1 MSVITETAATRSAGT
16 TASLDRTLHGRFLRG
31 LAISPDRPA
40 FRTAG
45 RDVSYT
51 EAHESALAW
60 AGALRN
66 AAPGVA
72 GSSGAAGSSAG
83 PRVVAILATKTP
95 EAYIGLLAA
104 LYLGAVAVPVNP
116 DFPAARNRSI
126 LTAAGVDAVIT
137 DRRGLAVLDTLAAGW
152 DDAPPL
158 VLVPDGEPRAD
169 VITATPP
176 ETALEAPLPA
186 DAEATAYILFTS
198 GSTGRPKGVPTSH
211 RAADSY
217 FRTLDARYGFGP
229 DDVFSQTFDL
239 TFDCAMFDLF
249 CAWGAGGC
257 VVPIPMQAYR
267 ALPAFLA
274 EQRMTV
280 WFSTP
285 GGIALAR
292 RTGALSPGALP
303 GLRWSLFAGEPLHR
317 QDAEDWLR
325 AAPRSV
331 VENLYGPTELT
342 ITVTA
347 HRLSPGTPDERYVN
361 GVVPIGPVHGSL
373 DALLLAPD
381 GSVDGDSKGKGEGE
395 SEGELCIT
403 GPQMFAGY
411 LDPAEDANRF
421 LDHDGRR
428 WYRTGDRVRRYPDGE
443 IAYVGRA
450 DDQVQ
455 VQGWRVELSEVSHS
469 VRGLPGVEDAVTVA
483 AAVGGSHELVTFY
496 TGEPAASADLARRL
510 TADLPK
516 AMVPRLFQHLEE
528 FPMNPNRKIDRSTL
542 RSRAEALLDRGRIRS

>member
-1 MSVITETAATRSAGT
+1 MSVITETAAPEEATGGA
-16 TASLDRTLHGRFLRG
+16 LDHTLHGRFLRG
-31 LAISPDRPA
+31 LAIAPDRPA
-40 FRTAG
+40 FRVG
-45 RDVSYT
+45 GQDVSYA
-51 EAHESALAW
+51 EAHERALAW
-60 AGALRN
+60 AGALRH
-66 AAPGVA
+66 
-72 GSSGAAGSSAG
+72 AAGG
-83 PRVVAILATKTP
+83 VPGEPRVVAILATKTA

-116 DFPAARNRSI
+116 DFPAARNRAI

-137 DRRGLAVLDTLAAGW
+137 DRRGLAVFDALLEGW
-152 DDAPPL
+152 DDQNETGRKDTNAPLL
-158 VLVPDGEPRAD
+158 VLVPGADPRPD

-176 ETALEAPLPA
+176 ETALAAPLPA
-186 DAEATAYILFTS
+186 EAEDTAYILFTS

-267 ALPAFLA
+267 ALPEFLA

-325 AAPRSV
+325 AAPESV

-347 HRLSPGTPDERYVN
+347 HRLSPDTPDERYVN
-361 GVVPIGPVHGSL
+361 GVVPIGPVHDSL
-373 DALLLAPD
+373 GQLLLAPD
-381 GSVDGDSKGKGEGE
+381 GSVDTGGTE
-395 SEGELCIT
+395 SGEGELCIT
-403 GPQMFAGY
+403 GPQMFSGY
-411 LDPAEDANRF
+411 LDPAEDEGRF

-469 VRGLPGVEDAVTVA
+469 VRHLPGVEDAVTVA